1 MLLGLVRS
9 RVQSR
14 TSPVFF
20 NLRNLSDADISEK
33 IDGLRRELFQL
44 RFEQATRQ
52 LANTHRFKEVR
63 IKLAQLLT
71 VQSERQRSTAS

>member
-1 MLLGLVRS
+1 MARPNPADVR
-9 RVQSR
+9 Q
-14 TSPVFF
+14 
-20 NLRNLSDADISEK
+20 LSDADINEQ

-44 RFEQATRQ
+44 RFQQATRQ
-52 LANTHRFKEVR
+52 LTNTHRFKEVR